1 MKKIS
6 NLGRVMT
13 ALALATAMSFGA
25 YFSATPAFGCAGTNA
40 GGGNCKRT
48 APGPKQPDRWILIE
62 SVIRGLRG
70 FVLL

>member
-1 MKKIS
+1 MKRIS
-6 NLGRVMT
+6 KLGRVMT
-13 ALALATAMSFGA
+13 ALAIASAMLFGA

-40 GGGNCKRT
+40 GGGNCKQA
-48 APGPKQPDRWILIE
+48 APGPKLPDRWFLIE